1 MIRYGCNKI
10 PLFPTLTVDQ
20 SDRIM
25 SRETAVS
32 EMISSQPPTQSVRPF
47 MKALCEGTETVN
59 QS

>member
-1 MIRYGCNKI
+1 MAAIKC
-10 PLFPTLTVDQ
+10 LFPTLTVDQ

-32 EMISSQPPTQSVRPF
+32 EMISSQLPTQSVRPF